1 MLTLKRISATLLIVI
16 VGMFLFGPVAF
27 AQRTTSPSPRTEDPF
42 AETPAT
48 KDPAT
53 EEEPATEDPAAEE
66 PTSDDATDATGE
78 SSSDSLVDAVC
89 KGVDASGTSSCDTN
103 EGTSVSDV
111 VALVIN
117 LLSILVGVVA
127 VIMIIVNGF
136 KFVISNGDTTAVAS
150 ARNGIL
156 WAIVGLV
163 VVAMAQVIVIFV
175 INRVDSAGNDKTPSA
190 LTKEP

>member
-1 MLTLKRISATLLIVI
+1 MLTLKRVSATLLIVI

-53 EEEPATEDPAAEE
+53 EEEPVTKDSS
-66 PTSDDATDATGE
+66 SDDATKATGE

-89 KGVDASGTSSCDTN
+89 KGVDASGASSCDTN

-175 INRVDSAGNDKTPSA
+175 INRVDSAGDAPTKS
-190 LTKEP
+190 LTKTTNTK